1 MTIDFKVAPWV
12 VMSRVAVPL
21 IVPDE
26 AVTVVVPT
34 PMPVARPPVVM
45 EATLVFAELHCTE
58 LVILLELPSL
68 NFPAAVNC

>member
-1 MTIDFKVAPWV
+1 MTIDFRGAPWDV
-12 VMSRVAVPL
+12 TSRVAVPL

-34 PMPVARPPVVM
+34 PTPVARPPVVT

-58 LVILLELPSL
+58 VVILLELPSL
-68 NFPAAVNC
+68 NFPVAVNC